1 MIEAEAFLD
10 TLGEDLAA
18 LSASQQSLTLR
29 PRKEDL
35 APEEPTPK
43 RRRANSSPECIEI
56 ESDDDTSVSD
66 HSFERGEVEII
77 EISSSPSPSRP
88 QTPKERY
95 VSRKLLEEEQ
105 YDRTVGCLFRNKD
118 NVWVN
123 IRTLRTALDLWNVVD
138 EEGQDPFASNQDISI
153 WAFEENE
160 EITLSD

>member
-10 TLGEDLAA
+10 TLGTELANP
-18 LSASQQSLTLR
+18 SASQQSLTLR
-29 PRKEDL
+29 LREDL
-35 APEEPTPK
+35 APGEPTPK
-43 RRRANSSPECIEI
+43 RLRAYYSPERIEI
-56 ESDDDTSVSD
+56 ESDDDTSISD
-66 HSFERGEVEII
+66 HPFGRGEVEVIA
-77 EISSSPSPSRP
+77 ISSSPSPSRP

-138 EEGQDPFASNQDISI
+138 EEGKDPFASNQDISI